1 MANLVAVQ
9 PALHQH
15 LLVLPSQIDTHAAG
29 QNLIPL
35 IPGEVS
41 HVATQLPVVL
51 AKNGQT
57 GQFVLAALTGFTA
70 QENLMMAD
78 GQWQGIYLPLQIQRQ
93 PFFVGKATPD
103 AADYVVCIDL
113 DSPATLFSP
122 APAKKI
128 AQAEQSGATSGAN
141 PTPAEAQALFNADGS
156 ETAYYRDAKLK
167 LAQLLQGEQQR
178 ELLLSELL
186 ALRLLQPMSLDITFA
201 DQSTTRLNGLY
212 TIDEQQLAQLPAE
225 HLVRL
230 HQQGL
235 LGAVYAILG
244 SAAQIYGLIARKNKQ
259 LGN

>member
-9 PALHQH
+9 AALHQH
-15 LLVLPSQIDTHAAG
+15 LLVVPSQIDTHAAG

-35 IPGEVS
+35 IPAELS

-51 AKNGQT
+51 TKNGQT

-113 DSPATLFSP
+113 DSPATLFSTECLGAQQLP
-122 APAKKI
+122 AD
-128 AQAEQSGATSGAN
+128 AE
-141 PTPAEAQALFNADGS
+141 ALFNADGS

-186 ALRLLQPMSLDITFA
+186 ALRLLQPMSLEITFA
-201 DQSTTRLNGLY
+201 DQSITKLNGLY

-244 SAAQIYGLIARKNKQ
+244 SASQIYGLIARKNKQ
-259 LGN
+259 LGY

>member
-9 PALHQH
+9 AALHQH
-15 LLVLPSQIDTHAAG
+15 LLVVPSQIDTHAAG

-35 IPGEVS
+35 IPAELS

-113 DSPATLFSP
+113 DSPATLFSTERLGAQQLP
-122 APAKKI
+122 AD
-128 AQAEQSGATSGAN
+128 AE
-141 PTPAEAQALFNADGS
+141 ALFNADGS

-186 ALRLLQPMSLDITFA
+186 ALRLLQPMSLEITFA
-201 DQSTTRLNGLY
+201 DQSITKLNGLY

-259 LGN
+259 LGY

>member
-35 IPGEVS
+35 IPGELS

-57 GQFVLAALTGFTA
+57 GQFVLSALTGFTA
-70 QENLMMAD
+70 QENLMMAE

-93 PFFVGKATPD
+93 PFFVGKEKPD

-113 DSPATLFSP
+113 DSPATLFS
-122 APAKKI
+122 
-128 AQAEQSGATSGAN
+128 AELSGVQQLPVGAE
-141 PTPAEAQALFNADGS
+141 TLFNADGS
-156 ETAYYRDAKLK
+156 ETAFYRDAKLK

-186 ALRLLQPMSLDITFA
+186 ALRLLQPMSLEITFA
-201 DQSTTRLNGLY
+201 DQSTARLNGLY

-244 SAAQIYGLIARKNKQ
+244 SAAQIYGLIERKNKQ
-259 LGN
+259 LGY

>member
-15 LLVLPSQIDTHAAG
+15 LLVVPSQIDTHAAG

-35 IPGEVS
+35 IPAELS

-57 GQFVLAALTGFTA
+57 GQFVLAALTGFA
-70 QENLMMAD
+70 VQENLMLEQ
-78 GQWQGIYLPLQIQRQ
+78 GHWQGIYLPLQIQRQ

-122 APAKKI
+122 APA
-128 AQAEQSGATSGAN
+128 ERSGAQRL
-141 PTPAEAQALFNADGS
+141 PADAEALFNADGS

-186 ALRLLQPMSLDITFA
+186 ALRLLQPMSLEITFA
-201 DQSTTRLNGLY
+201 DQSITKLNGLY

-259 LGN
+259 LGY

>member
-1 MANLVAVQ
+1 MANFVAVR
-9 PALHQH
+9 PALHQN
-15 LLVLPSQIDTHAAG
+15 LCVLPSQIDSHAAE
-29 QNLIPL
+29 QHLIPL
-35 IPGEVS
+35 IPAEIA

-57 GQFVLAALTGFTA
+57 GQFVLSALTGFTA
-70 QENLMMAD
+70 QENLMMAE

-93 PFFVGKATPD
+93 PFFVGLETPD
-103 AADYVVCIDL
+103 AVDYVVCIDL
-113 DSPATLFSP
+113 DSPATFLNSV
-122 APAKKI
+122 
-128 AQAEQSGATSGAN
+128 QAEQLAYLDEKKL
-141 PTPAEAQALFNADGS
+141 PADAQALFNADGS
-156 ETAYYRDAKLK
+156 ETTYYRDAKLK
-167 LAQLLQGEQQR
+167 LAQLLQGEQQC

-212 TIDEQQLAQLPAE
+212 TIDETQLSQLPAE

-259 LGN
+259 LGY

>member
-15 LLVLPSQIDTHAAG
+15 LLVLPSQIDAHATG

-35 IPGEVS
+35 IPGELS

-70 QENLMMAD
+70 QENLMMVD

-113 DSPATLFSP
+113 DSPSTLFS
-122 APAKKI
+122 
-128 AQAEQSGATSGAN
+128 AERSGAQQLPAGAE
-141 PTPAEAQALFNADGS
+141 TLFNTDGS
-156 ETAYYRDAKLK
+156 ETAYYREAKLK

-212 TIDEQQLAQLPAE
+212 TIDEQQLAALPAE

-235 LGAVYAILG
+235 LGAIYAILG

-259 LGN
+259 LGD

>member
-15 LLVLPSQIDTHAAG
+15 LLVVPSQIDTHAAG

-35 IPGEVS
+35 IPAELS

-57 GQFVLAALTGFTA
+57 GQFVLAALTGFA
-70 QENLMMAD
+70 VQENLMLEQ
-78 GQWQGIYLPLQIQRQ
+78 GHWQGIYLPLQIQRQ

-113 DSPATLFSP
+113 DSPATLFSTERLGAQQLP
-122 APAKKI
+122 AD
-128 AQAEQSGATSGAN
+128 AE
-141 PTPAEAQALFNADGS
+141 ALFNADGS

-186 ALRLLQPMSLDITFA
+186 ALRLLQPMSLEITFA
-201 DQSTTRLNGLY
+201 DQSITKLNGLY

-244 SAAQIYGLIARKNKQ
+244 SGAQIYGLIARKNKQ
-259 LGN
+259 LGY

>member
-9 PALHQH
+9 AALHQH
-15 LLVLPSQIDTHAAG
+15 LLVVPSQIDTHAAG

-35 IPGEVS
+35 IPAELS

-113 DSPATLFSP
+113 DSPATLFSTERLDAQQLP
-122 APAKKI
+122 AD
-128 AQAEQSGATSGAN
+128 AE
-141 PTPAEAQALFNADGS
+141 ALFNADGS

-186 ALRLLQPMSLDITFA
+186 ALRLLQPMSLEITFA
-201 DQSTTRLNGLY
+201 DQSITKLNGLY

-259 LGN
+259 LGY

>member
-9 PALHQH
+9 AALHQH
-15 LLVLPSQIDTHAAG
+15 LLVVPSQIDTHAAG

-35 IPGEVS
+35 IPAELS

-57 GQFVLAALTGFTA
+57 GQFVLAALTGFA
-70 QENLMMAD
+70 VQENLMLEQ
-78 GQWQGIYLPLQIQRQ
+78 GHWQGIYLPLQIQRQ

-122 APAKKI
+122 
-128 AQAEQSGATSGAN
+128 ERSGAQQL
-141 PTPAEAQALFNADGS
+141 PADAEALFNADGS

-186 ALRLLQPMSLDITFA
+186 ALRLLQPMSLEITFA
-201 DQSTTRLNGLY
+201 DQSITKLNGLY

-259 LGN
+259 LGY

>member
-15 LLVLPSQIDTHAAG
+15 LLVVPSQIDTHAAG

-35 IPGEVS
+35 IPAELS

-113 DSPATLFSP
+113 DSPATLFSTERLGAQQLP
-122 APAKKI
+122 AD
-128 AQAEQSGATSGAN
+128 AE
-141 PTPAEAQALFNADGS
+141 ALFNADGS

-186 ALRLLQPMSLDITFA
+186 ALRLLQPMSLEITFA
-201 DQSTTRLNGLY
+201 DQSITKLNGLY

-259 LGN
+259 LGY

>member
-15 LLVLPSQIDTHAAG
+15 LLVRPSQIDSHAAG

-35 IPGEVS
+35 VPAEIS
-41 HVATQLPVVL
+41 HVATQLPVVV

-70 QENLMMAD
+70 QENLMMAH

-113 DSPATLFSP
+113 DSPATLFNP
-122 APAKKI
+122 APA
-128 AQAEQSGATSGAN
+128 ERSGAQQL
-141 PTPAEAQALFNADGS
+141 PEDAEALFNADGS

-186 ALRLLQPMSLDITFA
+186 ALRLLQPMSLEITFV

-235 LGAVYAILG
+235 LGAIYAILG

-259 LGN
+259 LGD

>member
-15 LLVLPSQIDTHAAG
+15 LLVVPSQIDTHAAG

-35 IPGEVS
+35 IPAELS

-57 GQFVLAALTGFTA
+57 GQFVLAALTGFA
-70 QENLMMAD
+70 VQENLMLEQ
-78 GQWQGIYLPLQIQRQ
+78 GHWQGIYLPLQIQRQ

-113 DSPATLFSP
+113 DSPATLFSTERLGAQQLP
-122 APAKKI
+122 AD
-128 AQAEQSGATSGAN
+128 AE
-141 PTPAEAQALFNADGS
+141 ALFNADGS

-186 ALRLLQPMSLDITFA
+186 ALRLLQPMSLEITFA
-201 DQSTTRLNGLY
+201 DQSTTKLNGLY

-259 LGN
+259 LGY

>member
-9 PALHQH
+9 AALHQH
-15 LLVLPSQIDTHAAG
+15 LLVVPSQIDTHAAG

-35 IPGEVS
+35 IPAELS

-113 DSPATLFSP
+113 DSPATLFSTERLGAQQLP
-122 APAKKI
+122 AD
-128 AQAEQSGATSGAN
+128 AE
-141 PTPAEAQALFNADGS
+141 ALFNADGS

-186 ALRLLQPMSLDITFA
+186 ALRLLQPMSLEITFA
-201 DQSTTRLNGLY
+201 DQSTTKLNGLY

-259 LGN
+259 LGY

>member
-15 LLVLPSQIDTHAAG
+15 LLVVPSQIDTHAAG

-35 IPGEVS
+35 IPAELS

-57 GQFVLAALTGFTA
+57 GQFVLAALTGFA
-70 QENLMMAD
+70 VQENLMLEQ
-78 GQWQGIYLPLQIQRQ
+78 GHWQGIYLPLQIQRQ

-113 DSPATLFSP
+113 DSPATLFSTERLGAQRLP
-122 APAKKI
+122 AD
-128 AQAEQSGATSGAN
+128 AE
-141 PTPAEAQALFNADGS
+141 ALFNADGS

-186 ALRLLQPMSLDITFA
+186 ALRLLQPMSLEITFA
-201 DQSTTRLNGLY
+201 DQSITKLNGLY

-259 LGN
+259 LGY

>member
-15 LLVLPSQIDTHAAG
+15 LLVVPSQIDTHAAG

-35 IPGEVS
+35 IPAELS

-57 GQFVLAALTGFTA
+57 GQFVLAALTGFA
-70 QENLMMAD
+70 VQENLMLEQ
-78 GQWQGIYLPLQIQRQ
+78 GHWQGIYLPLQIQRQ

-113 DSPATLFSP
+113 DSPATLLNP
-122 APAKKI
+122 AQTEP
-128 AQAEQSGATSGAN
+128 SGAN
-141 PTPAEAQALFNADGS
+141 PTPADAEALFNAGGS

-178 ELLLSELL
+178 ELLLAELL
-186 ALRLLQPMSLDITFA
+186 ALRLLQPMSLEITFA
-201 DQSTTRLNGLY
+201 DQSTTKLNGLY

-259 LGN
+259 LGY

>member
-1 MANLVAVQ
+1 MANFVAVR
-9 PALHQH
+9 PALHQN
-15 LLVLPSQIDTHAAG
+15 LCVLPSQIDSHAAE
-29 QNLIPL
+29 QHLIPL
-35 IPGEVS
+35 IPAEIA

-57 GQFVLAALTGFTA
+57 GQFVLSALTGFAA
-70 QENLMMAD
+70 QENLMMAE

-93 PFFVGKATPD
+93 PFFVGLETPD
-103 AADYVVCIDL
+103 AVDYVVCIDL
-113 DSPATLFSP
+113 DSPATFLNS
-122 APAKKI
+122 
-128 AQAEQSGATSGAN
+128 AQAEQLAYLDEKKL
-141 PTPAEAQALFNADGS
+141 PADAQALFNADGS
-156 ETAYYRDAKLK
+156 ETTYYRDAKLK
-167 LAQLLQGEQQR
+167 LAQLLQGEQQC

-212 TIDEQQLAQLPAE
+212 TIDETQLSQLPAE

-244 SAAQIYGLIARKNKQ
+244 SAAQIYGLISRKNKQ
-259 LGN
+259 LGY

>member
-15 LLVLPSQIDTHAAG
+15 LLVVPSQIDTHAAG

-35 IPGEVS
+35 IPAELS

-57 GQFVLAALTGFTA
+57 GQFVLAALTGFA
-70 QENLMMAD
+70 VQENLMLEQ
-78 GQWQGIYLPLQIQRQ
+78 GHWQGIYLPLQIQRQ

-113 DSPATLFSP
+113 DSPATLFSTERLGAQQLP
-122 APAKKI
+122 AD
-128 AQAEQSGATSGAN
+128 AE
-141 PTPAEAQALFNADGS
+141 ALFNADGS

-186 ALRLLQPMSLDITFA
+186 ALRLLQPMSLEITFA
-201 DQSTTRLNGLY
+201 DQSITKLNGLY

-225 HLVRL
+225 NLVRL

-259 LGN
+259 LGY

>member
-1 MANLVAVQ
+1 MANFVAVR
-9 PALHQH
+9 PALHQN
-15 LLVLPSQIDTHAAG
+15 LCVLPSQIDSHAAE
-29 QNLIPL
+29 QHLIPL
-35 IPGEVS
+35 IPAEIA

-57 GQFVLAALTGFTA
+57 GQFVLSALTGFAA
-70 QENLMMAD
+70 QENLMMAE

-93 PFFVGKATPD
+93 PFFVGLETPD
-103 AADYVVCIDL
+103 AVDYVVCIDL
-113 DSPATLFSP
+113 DSPATFLNS
-122 APAKKI
+122 
-128 AQAEQSGATSGAN
+128 AQAEQLAYLDEKKL
-141 PTPAEAQALFNADGS
+141 PADAQALFNADGS
-156 ETAYYRDAKLK
+156 ETTYYRDAKLK
-167 LAQLLQGEQQR
+167 LAQLLQGEQQC

-201 DQSTTRLNGLY
+201 DQSITKLNGLY

-259 LGN
+259 LGY